1 MQTPGRRRGWPETG
15 LCFAWTRKS
24 KESWSKS
31 EERWWE
37 MRSEG
42 RQRSERKVPCRD
54 NGCHPID
61 AVEGCKQR
69 SVDLTCCLED
79 HAGSCVKIAC

>member
-1 MQTPGRRRGWPETG
+1 
-15 LCFAWTRKS
+15 
-24 KESWSKS
+24 
-31 EERWWE
+31 